1 VTGTLKTFPGLG
13 HLDRN
18 DIPLAALANNML
30 NVRLDSL
37 LALLFGGV
45 CRLDA
50 NLRENFI
57 DTVDIT
63 RVMCQQTSEALDEIH
78 PEWSGVCER
87 FALATGRVQVRA
99 APTYW

>member
-1 VTGTLKTFPGLG
+1 
-13 HLDRN
+13 
-18 DIPLAALANNML
+18 ML

-57 DTVDIT
+57 DAVDIT
-63 RVMCQQTSEALDEIH
+63 RAACQQTSKALHHCDLN
-78 PEWSGVCER
+78 WGGVCER

-99 APTYW
+99 ASTYW